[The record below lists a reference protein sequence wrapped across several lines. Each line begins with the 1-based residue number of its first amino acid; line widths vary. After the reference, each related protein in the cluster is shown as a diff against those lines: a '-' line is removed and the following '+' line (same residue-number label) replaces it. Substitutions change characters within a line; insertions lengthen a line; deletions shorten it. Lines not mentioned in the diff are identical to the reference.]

1 MRNSLITIGLITV
14 LITSCSQNKN
24 GKAPGPGGFP
34 GGAGTGIV
42 TDYFVMKLNPM
53 SVTIHQDFPAIIE
66 GQRVIEIRP
75 MINGYVGEIFVNEG
89 DFVRKGQ
96 LLFKI
101 RNPQYEQAVLTA
113 KASVNS
119 AVAEVS
125 SAKIEVEKVKPLVE
139 KDIVSSYRLQSQ
151 ELTLKTKEAQL
162 EQAKASLANAEANLA
177 YTIILSP
184 QEGTIGTIPYKVGAL
199 VSSSSTEALTML
211 SDISNVLAYFSWNE
225 KQLLELLSQTS
236 GTSLEEKIKAL
247 PPAKLILA
255 NGIEFSG
262 EGRIEMASGLIS
274 TETGTATLK
283 AIFKNPSGLI
293 RSGSSANIRVPK
305 NYDSVLVVPQ
315 SATYELQNKRFIY
328 TVNSD
333 NKVIAVNFNSV
344 PTDDGKFFV
353 ITSGLKPGDRIVTE
367 GIVSLKDGNTIIPK
381 DTSAVSY
388 YGKLL
393 KSL

>member
-1 MRNSLITIGLITV
+1 
-14 LITSCSQNKN
+14 
-24 GKAPGPGGFP
+24 
-34 GGAGTGIV
+34 
-42 TDYFVMKLNPM
+42 
-53 SVTIHQDFPAIIE
+53 
-66 GQRVIEIRP
+66 
-75 MINGYVGEIFVNEG
+75 MINGYVGEICVNEG

-101 RNPQYEQAVLTA
+101 RNPQYEQAVVTA

-139 KDIVSSYRLQSQ
+139 KDIVSSYRLQSE

-184 QEGTIGTIPYKVGAL
+184 QDGTIGTIPYKVGAL
-199 VSSSSTEALTML
+199 VSSSNTEALTRL
-211 SDISNVLAYFSWNE
+211 SDISNIFAYFSWNE

-236 GTSLEEKIKAL
+236 GGSLEEKIDAL

-262 EGRIEMASGLIS
+262 EGRIKMASGLIS
-274 TETGTATLK
+274 TETGSATLK
-283 AIFKNPSGLI
+283 AVFKNPAGLI
-293 RSGSSANIRVPK
+293 RSGSSAKIRVPK

-315 SATYELQNKRFIY
+315 GATYELQNKRFIY

-344 PTDDGKFFV
+344 PTDDGKFFI
-353 ITSGLKPGDRIVTE
+353 ITSGLKSGDRIVTE